1 MVSRPSI
8 YEKVDPVRP
17 LSRLAPPA
25 LVACLAV
32 ALLAAGPASGKKPVS
47 TVPTRAKLQRSLD
60 AIVASPGAPP
70 GISVLIQ
77 RDGKREFLRAG
88 VGDVKSKRPPGVRDH
103 YRIASIAKA
112 FNALLAVN
120 GGAGSQ
126 PLTETVGSRI
136 PGVLPLANEV
146 TLLHLLQHTSGI
158 ADYIRTRAF
167 TKALTSDLSRYF
179 APTELTDFVKDTPL
193 SFPPGTNYHYS
204 DTDNIAAGLMEEAVS
219 GRSYEDLLASEIFG
233 PLRMRASSLPN
244 TVRMAR
250 PLMHGYDVEPG
261 KKPEDVSE
269 LLNPSGAWASG
280 GIVSTPDDMARF
292 LPVYVPTV
300 LQAFRQVGGAFRPGD
315 SSPPGPGRN
324 FAGPGIFR
332 YRSTCGTVFGHT
344 GSFPGY
350 RLFAA
355 ASADGSRSIVFVA
368 NAQVVPGSGSAKV
381 SEAIRRLQ
389 VRLVCRALG

>member
-1 MVSRPSI
+1 MLSRLPIYAKVS
-8 YEKVDPVRP
+8 PVRP
-17 LSRLAPPA
+17 LSRLASLT
-25 LVACLAV
+25 LVACLALV
-32 ALLAAGPASGKKPVS
+32 LLGAAHASAA
-47 TVPTRAKLQRSLD
+47 TKLQRSLD

-77 RDGKREFLRAG
+77 RDGARQFLRAG
-88 VGDVKSKRPPGVRDH
+88 VADVKAKRPPTPRDH

-120 GGAGSQ
+120 GGAGSL

-136 PGVLPLANEV
+136 PGMLPLADEV

-233 PLRMRASSLPN
+233 PLGMRASSLPN
-244 TVRMAR
+244 TVRIAR
-250 PLMHGYDVEPG
+250 PLMHGYEVELG

-269 LLNPSGAWASG
+269 LLSPSGAWASG
-280 GIVSTPDDMARF
+280 GIVSTPNDMARF

-300 LQAFRQVGGAFRPGD
+300 LRAFRQVGGAFRPGD

-332 YRSTCGTVFGHT
+332 YRSACGTVFGHT

-355 ASADGSRSIVFVA
+355 ASADGTRSIVFVA

-389 VRLVCRALG
+389 VRLVCRALR